1 MPNKGQIFTGP
12 REPVIP
18 RERKY
23 HLRNS
28 REHDEYRPTI
38 VYVDHQS
45 GRLDEYEAIYTE
57 DPWTQVVNDIND
69 IAQDHAGATGG
80 TFYVNEYKQV
90 IKPVGTGPIVDIF
103 VGEYPGLHFQF
114 DIPGTRKIDN
124 ADVSG
129 LQAGDDWPH
138 HKVGI
143 RYHYSAGRRQV
154 FYRSEE
160 GNVIRR
166 VAISVPASL
175 EKGLYMVKDGSGGQ
189 FYVNEH
195 GHAFAPRVN
204 DPIGPDVYVGSIDLQ
219 AKDWFDK
226 IV

>member
-1 MPNKGQIFTGP
+1 MPSKGQIFTGP

-23 HLRNS
+23 HLRKS

-69 IAQDHAGATGG
+69 IARDHTGATGG

-103 VGEYPGLHFQF
+103 VGEYRVCTSNSISWVRVKSTTLMFPACRPEM
-114 DIPGTRKIDN
+114 I
-124 ADVSG
+124 
-129 LQAGDDWPH
+129 
-138 HKVGI
+138 
-143 RYHYSAGRRQV
+143 GRTT
-154 FYRSEE
+154 
-160 GNVIRR
+160 
-166 VAISVPASL
+166 
-175 EKGLYMVKDGSGGQ
+175 K
-189 FYVNEH
+189 
-195 GHAFAPRVN
+195 
-204 DPIGPDVYVGSIDLQ
+204 
-219 AKDWFDK
+219 
-226 IV
+226 